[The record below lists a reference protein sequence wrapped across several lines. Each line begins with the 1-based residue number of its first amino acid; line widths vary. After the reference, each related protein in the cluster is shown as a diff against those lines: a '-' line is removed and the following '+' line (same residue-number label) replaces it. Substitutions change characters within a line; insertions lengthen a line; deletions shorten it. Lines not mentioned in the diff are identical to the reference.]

1 MVCLTQE
8 RSSHLEQREFI
19 RSGGLFCV
27 FWVCFCC
34 KSNERNRYLL
44 RRNWRAGMGEVL
56 LSSDPCK
63 KKVCGEVCQI
73 VKRVKSSSGF
83 VWPENHSTQRS
94 EAGIRARL
102 PTVPHLT
109 LTLPSAYRNAEWPH
123 PWGSRRAQCQVLE
136 QLKARVTSVPLLCVW
151 AELLLCWKGG
161 CPAPH
166 LPAAGW
172 EDFLCAVGIMM
183 FIWHVVTLLHL
194 PTWDWG
200 QAATELFS
208 CNFDSLLCSIQ
219 IPACNIT
226 VCVRALGPAC
236 GPWPRGVH

>member
-8 RSSHLEQREFI
+8 CGSHLEQREFI

-63 KKVCGEVCQI
+63 KKGLRWSLQI

-161 CPAPH
+161 CPAPY

-172 EDFLCAVGIMM
+172 EDFLRAVGIMM
-183 FIWHVVTLLHL
+183 FIWHVV
-194 PTWDWG
+194 
-200 QAATELFS
+200 LFS
-208 CNFDSLLCSIQ
+208 IFPHGTEGRLPQSCFHVILILYCVPFRFQPVTSQS
-219 IPACNIT
+219 
-226 VCVRALGPAC
+226 VCEL
-236 GPWPRGVH
+236 

>member
-1 MVCLTQE
+1 MNVIVIFWEETEGRGWGRCCSVLIPAKK
-8 RSSHLEQREFI
+8 RSAVKFANCKESKIVLR
-19 RSGGLFCV
+19 LCV
-27 FWVCFCC
+27 TW
-34 KSNERNRYLL
+34 KSQHSALL
-44 RRNWRAGMGEVL
+44 NVTA
-56 LSSDPCK
+56 
-63 KKVCGEVCQI
+63 
-73 VKRVKSSSGF
+73 
-83 VWPENHSTQRS
+83 QRS

-172 EDFLCAVGIMM
+172 EDFLRAVGIMM

>member
-8 RSSHLEQREFI
+8 CGSHLEQREFI

-63 KKVCGEVCQI
+63 KKGLRWSLQI

-172 EDFLCAVGIMM
+172 EDFLRAVGIMM
-183 FIWHVVTLLHL
+183 FIWHVV
-194 PTWDWG
+194 
-200 QAATELFS
+200 LFS
-208 CNFDSLLCSIQ
+208 IFPHGTEGRLPQSCFHVILILYCVPFRFQPVTSQS
-219 IPACNIT
+219 
-226 VCVRALGPAC
+226 VCEL
-236 GPWPRGVH
+236 